1 MGELSMNEL
10 IDSFGRVHRD
20 LRISLTD
27 KCNLRCSYCMPEE
40 FNQWIPSNE
49 HLTTA
54 ELVEA
59 IGIAVETG
67 ITEIRLTGGEP
78 LLRPDIV
85 EIVKQINELPKP
97 PAISMTTNGI
107 ALAKIAPALVEAG
120 LERINVSLDT
130 LNADRFKAITKRD
143 RFNDVLEGLAA
154 AKAAGLSPI
163 KINAVLL
170 RGINDDEAADL
181 LKWALENK
189 YELRFI
195 EQMPLDAG
203 NAWSRDGFIKADEI
217 FAQLEK
223 EFSLTAVETRGSAPA
238 ELFLVNGGPEK
249 VGIIASISKPFCG
262 ACDRLRLTSDG
273 QLRSCLF
280 SRSESSVRDILR
292 DGSLSAEE
300 RHARIASIIRSTVA
314 AKEAGH
320 HINTPTFVKP
330 ERPMSAIGG

>member
-1 MGELSMNEL
+1 
-10 IDSFGRVHRD
+10 
-20 LRISLTD
+20 
-27 KCNLRCSYCMPEE
+27 MPEA
-40 FNQWIPSNE
+40 FNQWIPSAE

-54 ELVEA
+54 ELVET
-59 IGIAVETG
+59 IGIAVDTG

-85 EIVKQINELPKP
+85 EIVKRINELPQP

-107 ALAKIAPALVEAG
+107 ALAKVAAELVAAG

-130 LNADRFKAITKRD
+130 LKADRFKEITKRD
-143 RFNDVLEGLAA
+143 RFADVMAGLAA
-154 AKAAGLSPI
+154 ARAAGLSPI
-163 KINAVLL
+163 KVNSVLL

-181 LKWALENK
+181 LHWALANN

-217 FAQLEK
+217 FAQLERD
-223 EFSLTAVETRGSAPA
+223 FTLTAVETRGSAPA
-238 ELFLVNGGPEK
+238 ELFLVNGGPAK

-300 RHARIASIIRSTVA
+300 RHSQISAIIRESVA

-320 HINTPTFVKP
+320 QINLPTFIKP